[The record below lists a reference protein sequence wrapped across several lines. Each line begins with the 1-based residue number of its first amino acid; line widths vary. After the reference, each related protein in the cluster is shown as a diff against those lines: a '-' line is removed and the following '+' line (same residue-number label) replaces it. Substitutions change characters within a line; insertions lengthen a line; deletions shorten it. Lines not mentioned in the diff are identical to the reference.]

1 MMTSMRLIAAYI
13 NGVVVVDS
21 DVATAADAGDITM
34 DIWYNADDDTDTLAA
49 AAAAEDDIVD
59 DDYDDEGDEA
69 EVIAKHT
76 TYRCCYKVYLHS
88 LLLLLLVLSEEKIL
102 QLWCWWQWRRQS
114 RGWTHLVKRGY

>member
-13 NGVVVVDS
+13 NGVVVADS

-34 DIWYNADDDTDTLAA
+34 DIWYNADDDTATPAA
-49 AAAAEDDIVD
+49 PAAAEDDIVD

-76 TYRCCYKVYLHS
+76 TYSCSYRFICIHCCCCCWCCQKKKSCSYDVDDNDDDKVEVEH
-88 LLLLLLVLSEEKIL
+88 IL
-102 QLWCWWQWRRQS
+102 
-114 RGWTHLVKRGY
+114 